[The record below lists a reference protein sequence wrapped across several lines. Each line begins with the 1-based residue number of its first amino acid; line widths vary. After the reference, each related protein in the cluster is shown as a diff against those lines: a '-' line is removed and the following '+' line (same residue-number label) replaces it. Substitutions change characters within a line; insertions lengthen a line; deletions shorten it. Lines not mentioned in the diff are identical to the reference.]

1 MINELRKSILENT
14 EYYRRVKVNNLKFR
28 QSLHVLLATVD
39 RISDISKTINGFA
52 CDYDLDEKTKGNGH
66 HSFVYVCDKALNR
79 TAKICRQITET
90 RESFFF
96 RISFYQRWEWKILKF
111 FLNNFFYW
119 TKIFQLRFIL
129 FNIFN
134 AILNLSKFSFLE
146 NRLNLSNETV
156 NFTLN
161 NVFH

>member
-1 MINELRKSILENT
+1 MYEEIIITVFRASEITLADLKMINELRKSILENT
-14 EYYRRVKVNNLKFR
+14 EYYRRVKVDKLRFR

-96 RISFYQRWEWKILKF
+96 RISFYQR
-111 FLNNFFYW
+111 
-119 TKIFQLRFIL
+119 
-129 FNIFN
+129 
-134 AILNLSKFSFLE
+134 
-146 NRLNLSNETV
+146 
-156 NFTLN
+156 
-161 NVFH
+161 